1 MKKEENMKKFNEL
14 LKEYIDAQ
22 GVAIY
27 QISKQTDINRTFI
40 QNVIA
45 DRKKFP
51 QKKLGDLLNCTF
63 FTSEQI
69 KNLCNAFF
77 VEKYDEKKPEFF
89 NFCNYCL
96 SKKFEEDMCRKYEA
110 GTIEIESDVMF
121 LDSKEKILASINTA
135 TAQSNDILIT
145 NFNFNKKEIN
155 TIIYD
160 ACRNGKF
167 NEFYHY
173 IKYTDDETENVNII
187 FNSIH
192 YAKHDCLTYISNY
205 NSFNLMFPEFV
216 MCGDI
221 IVMFDENVKNG
232 SVIRNK
238 DLAEHIIRQNEKMKN
253 SAKKD
258 VAVFHNAFEYMQYLD
273 AVSNKKVEPEIITFD
288 NHVCSVGFTK
298 EIIEDIA
305 TEQIKNATQVYQQL
319 LSHYDLMLDN
329 SFSNIK
335 KYSISYNGLIEFVK
349 TGKLCDFP
357 SGLANNLKPSH
368 RAEVLNFLVKQ
379 SHLIFVTNPGY
390 GKFDELPINIEV
402 TDNQLLISYNL
413 DDEKAQPNFGIQVLY
428 ETENTKLIESFNNY
442 LEYLTISEKTY
453 SPDYSRKFIQSQ
465 IDILNAE

>member
-1 MKKEENMKKFNEL
+1 MKKFNEL
-14 LKEYIDAQ
+14 LKEYIDTQ

-45 DRKKFP
+45 GRKKFP

-69 KNLCNAFF
+69 KNLCEAFF

-89 NFCNYCL
+89 NFCNYCF
-96 SKKFEEDMCRKYEA
+96 SKKFEEDMCKEYET
-110 GTIEIESDVMF
+110 GTLGLDNDVMF
-121 LDSKEKILASINTA
+121 FDSKEKILAAINTA
-135 TAQSNDILIT
+135 VLKNSGEVFISNFD
-145 NFNFNKKEIN
+145 FNKKEVN
-155 TIIYD
+155 SIIYD
-160 ACRNGKF
+160 ACRNKRF
-167 NEFYHY
+167 SEFYHY
-173 IKYTDDETENVNII
+173 TKYSDDETENVNII

-205 NSFNLMFPEFV
+205 NSFNLMFPDFV

-238 DLAEHIIRQNEKMKN
+238 DLAEHIAKQNDKMKHM
-253 SAKKD
+253 AKKD
-258 VAVFHNAFEYMQYLD
+258 VAVFHNAFEYMGYLD

-305 TEQIKNATQVYQQL
+305 TEQIKSATQVYQQL
-319 LSHYDLMLDN
+319 LSHYDLLLDN

-357 SGLANNLKPSH
+357 SGLANNLKPKH
-368 RAEVLNFLVKQ
+368 RAEILSFFIKQ
-379 SHLIFVTNPGY
+379 SPLLFVTNPEY
-390 GKFDELPINIEV
+390 GKFDDLPISIEV
-402 TDNQLLISYNL
+402 TDNQLLISYSL
-413 DDEKAQPNFGIQVLY
+413 DDEKAQPNFGIQVVY
-428 ETENTKLIESFNNY
+428 ESENTELIKSLTDY
-442 LEYLTISEKTY
+442 IEYITISEKTY
-453 SPDYSRKFIQSQ
+453 SPDYSKKFIQSQ